1 MLCAKCRCVS
11 TLNRMLVIS
20 MWDSCCP
27 TNWSNL
33 IDPLAQAMFLD
44 VIGVIGEF
52 FGQHCLDFLGRLF
65 VSELFPI
72 SWWYIACVCF
82 PWIVWRCWFEF
93 AVSSLKQPSLQASEC
108 TCDAVTVTMEQV
120 AIWVF
125 CRVCNI
131 SQWFL
136 DTLTKPFFVCLHKPT
151 KSWGVGFSHSVRSNV
166 SRQRLKVLFV
176 VFCCGVA
183 AVQSRA

>member
-11 TLNRMLVIS
+11 TLNRMLVI
-20 MWDSCCP
+20 SCCP

-93 AVSSLKQPSLQASEC
+93 AVSSLKQPWLQASEC

-136 DTLTKPFFVCLHKPT
+136 DTLTNPFSFVFTNRPSLEASAFRTLCGAMSAGK
-151 KSWGVGFSHSVRSNV
+151 G
-166 SRQRLKVLFV
+166 SRFYLLY
-176 VFCCGVA
+176 FCCGVA

>member
-1 MLCAKCRCVS
+1 MLLVNSLVSTVSTFSVDSSCPNYFRFLDDILLVCVS
-11 TLNRMLVIS
+11 HG
-20 MWDSCCP
+20 
-27 TNWSNL
+27 
-33 IDPLAQAMFLD
+33 F
-44 VIGVIGEF
+44 
-52 FGQHCLDFLGRLF
+52 
-65 VSELFPI
+65 
-72 SWWYIACVCF
+72 
-82 PWIVWRCWFEF
+82 VWRCWFEF

-136 DTLTKPFFVCLHKPT
+136 DTLTNPFFVCLHKPT

-176 VFCCGVA
+176 VALLQFNLELRETAPFSGLRASVY
-183 AVQSRA
+183 SRHLASKDACYSGWMISK